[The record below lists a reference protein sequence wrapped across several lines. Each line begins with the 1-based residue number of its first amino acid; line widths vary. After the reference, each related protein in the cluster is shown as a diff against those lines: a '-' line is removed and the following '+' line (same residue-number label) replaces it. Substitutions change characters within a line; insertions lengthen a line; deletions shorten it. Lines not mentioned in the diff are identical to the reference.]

1 MIAGTLSRYIAR
13 RMATS
18 ALLVIAT
25 IAVIALLGN
34 YIETLQSYGDEE
46 SFNGFIALKLAL
58 MRIPFMIDQ
67 ILPFAFLFAA
77 ILALVGLSRRQEL
90 VVARAT
96 GISVWRFLLP
106 AFVVAF
112 VFGLFATFIL
122 NPVAIELRSERDKA
136 RAEFRTERD
145 DSSAWFRQGSV
156 DGSSIIYAAQADSE
170 ALILFGVTAFVFD
183 SDENF
188 REKVTARR
196 ADFGAGRW
204 TLRDATLISAD
215 AARDSIETYI
225 LPTNLD
231 GNELRLAIAE
241 PETFTIWTL
250 PAFIEAASR
259 AGQNINRF
267 RLTFHTLLAR
277 PLFLMAM
284 VMVAATVSLRFSR
297 YGGTLRLVLTGVVG
311 GFLLYVL
318 TEIIGDLGGN
328 GIINPIVAAWLP
340 SIVALSFG
348 GTALLYLE
356 DG

>member
-25 IAVIALLGN
+25 IAVIAFLGN
-34 YIETLQSYGDEE
+34 YIQALQAYGDEE
-46 SFNGFIALKLAL
+46 QFNGLIGLQLAL
-58 MRIPFMIDQ
+58 LRIPYMMDQ

-96 GISVWRFLLP
+96 GVSVWRFLGP

-112 VFGLFATFIL
+112 AFGVFATFIL
-122 NPVAIELRSERDKA
+122 NPIGTELRSEREKV
-136 RAEFRTERD
+136 RAEFQTKRV
-145 DSSAWFRQGSV
+145 DSSAWFRQASV
-156 DGSSIIYAAQADSE
+156 DGSSIVYAAQADADS
-170 ALILFGVTAFVFD
+170 LTLFGVTAFVFD
-183 SDENF
+183 PDETF
-188 REKVTARR
+188 REKVTAQR
-196 ADFGAGRW
+196 AHFIAGNW
-204 TLRDATLISAD
+204 TLQDATLISAD
-215 AARDSIETYI
+215 AARESIQTYI
-225 LPTNLD
+225 LPTDLT
-231 GNELRLAIAE
+231 GAELRLAIAE
-241 PETFTIWTL
+241 PETFTVWTL
-250 PAFIEAASR
+250 PSFIEAASR
-259 AGQNINRF
+259 AGLNINRF
-267 RLTFHTLLAR
+267 RLTFHVLLAK

-284 VMVAATVSLRFSR
+284 VMIAATVGLRFTR

-328 GIINPIVAAWLP
+328 GIINPILAAWLP
-340 SIVALSFG
+340 SIVALTFG